1 MATWR
6 PPAGFV
12 ALAVVAI
19 AVGGIVNMVH
29 EGQKG
34 AAGACAGGI
43 DLARLLF
50 CALFLTL
57 LFAAL
62 ACASQVM
69 RQAVYEDIKSSG
81 GDKYEISQNMQHRR
95 SSQHSITTL
104 ALALT
109 HF

>member
-29 EGQKG
+29 EGQKKERQVRVP
-34 AAGACAGGI
+34 AALISHAI
-43 DLARLLF
+43 YS
-50 CALFLTL
+50 ALYFLTL

-69 RQAVYEDIKSSG
+69 RQAVYEDIKKLG
-81 GDKYEISQNMQHRR
+81 R
-95 SSQHSITTL
+95 
-104 ALALT
+104 
-109 HF
+109 